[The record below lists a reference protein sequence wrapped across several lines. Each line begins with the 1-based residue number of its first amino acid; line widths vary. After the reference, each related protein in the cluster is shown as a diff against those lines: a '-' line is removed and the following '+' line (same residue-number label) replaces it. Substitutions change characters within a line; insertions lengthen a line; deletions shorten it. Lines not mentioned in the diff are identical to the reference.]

1 MPRDNS
7 TNPWGDV
14 GNQVVGAIYKHYM
27 SQPTAADRIKA
38 QLQQAQL
45 NDLEQKSP
53 YEIDKLRIDNE
64 MGQRQLDQPWMV
76 EGAPASAIEDMYGK
90 YLPRDEADIYNRRQN
105 PLQQLDLGA
114 TKAYADPVTGGIVTE
129 YGMGLGPDRNY
140 NKDTGQVIESPAF
153 PSQVRPSVPQQ
164 PTMTPQMSPQPRGF
178 ADILGDILGEQPPVG
193 GAQMPSLP
201 NTSAPK
207 PGAVDMTMDG
217 ANFTQLDERTAA
229 GLFDGTI
236 DPEDP
241 ALLANQS
248 ATAPVISQS
257 PAFEPPV
264 VQGLSSQVTMLPD
277 GTRITTLPKTGD
289 VLTNENDKNFSQI
302 KKNDSLNDTISSAMY
317 NIANGGAGLG
327 SYMKD
332 IPFVGGQTTASNLE
346 ADLSKITNTA
356 ALDEIARLKEE
367 SKTGGFFGNLS
378 DGERQAVADSQLA
391 IRQTM
396 NPQELA
402 YRLAMHQD
410 LVNDIVHGRG
420 KQVPG
425 TNQMI
430 PFDAGAPRSGL
441 PTLGDI
447 QNAQSPEELTQMWDA
462 FDKYPAFKGQPPKVI
477 EDALVQ
483 RVNQMRG
490 GQ

>member
-1 MPRDNS
+1 
-7 TNPWGDV
+7 
-14 GNQVVGAIYKHYM
+14 
-27 SQPTAADRIKA
+27 
-38 QLQQAQL
+38 
-45 NDLEQKSP
+45 
-53 YEIDKLRIDNE
+53 
-64 MGQRQLDQPWMV
+64 
-76 EGAPASAIEDMYGK
+76 
-90 YLPRDEADIYNRRQN
+90 
-105 PLQQLDLGA
+105 
-114 TKAYADPVTGGIVTE
+114 
-129 YGMGLGPDRNY
+129 
-140 NKDTGQVIESPAF
+140 
-153 PSQVRPSVPQQ
+153 
-164 PTMTPQMSPQPRGF
+164 
-178 ADILGDILGEQPPVG
+178 
-193 GAQMPSLP
+193 
-201 NTSAPK
+201 
-207 PGAVDMTMDG
+207 
-217 ANFTQLDERTAA
+217 
-229 GLFDGTI
+229 
-236 DPEDP
+236 
-241 ALLANQS
+241 
-248 ATAPVISQS
+248 
-257 PAFEPPV
+257 
-264 VQGLSSQVTMLPD
+264 
-277 GTRITTLPKTGD
+277 
-289 VLTNENDKNFSQI
+289 
-302 KKNDSLNDTISSAMY
+302 MY